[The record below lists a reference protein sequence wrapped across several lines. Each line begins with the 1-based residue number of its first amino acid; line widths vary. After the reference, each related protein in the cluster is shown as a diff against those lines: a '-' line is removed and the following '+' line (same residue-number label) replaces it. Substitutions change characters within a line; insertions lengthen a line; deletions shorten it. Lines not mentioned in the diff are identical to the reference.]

1 MRRPVAFVRTLGVIA
16 SLASLAGC
24 GSTVEDV
31 CDDIANECREPIRE
45 AACRRD
51 GGNLEEVAEDVGCEQ
66 AFEDHLDCLEV
77 ELCEWEQR
85 CALTLDELQ
94 TCVSGF

>member
-1 MRRPVAFVRTLGVIA
+1 MRPPALVHAVWIVA

-51 GGNLEEVAEDVGCEQ
+51 GADLEELAENVGCEQ
-66 AFEDHLDCLEV
+66 SFEDHLDCLEE
-77 ELCEWEQR
+77 ELCDWEQR
-85 CALTLDELQ
+85 CAITLEELQ
-94 TCVSGF
+94 TCVTRF